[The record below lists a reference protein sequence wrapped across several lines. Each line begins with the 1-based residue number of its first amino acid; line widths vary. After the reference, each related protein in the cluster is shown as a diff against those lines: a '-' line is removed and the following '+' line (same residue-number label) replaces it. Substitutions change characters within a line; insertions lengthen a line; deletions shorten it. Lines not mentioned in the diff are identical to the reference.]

1 MPTSALRRPPASLEP
16 FALRPALPRRP
27 SAARRRML
35 VAGLA
40 GAALLIAAVRSLTAA
55 EGRVPSRPSQTGPG
69 EAYRLADTWQGGSRQ
84 GPADTMLAPAGIDAT
99 ADALYVA
106 DSGND
111 RIDVLGYDGRLLA
124 NLGSPGSGPGQLSEP
139 RDVAVAAG
147 MVHVADRGNARIV
160 HLGLDGTAKGEWPLP
175 EGLLPWGIAAG
186 GGKVYVSVP
195 ERGLILVLANG
206 REEARWTVDGEPRG
220 LDLGPNGAL
229 FVAEQ
234 RGRAILQ
241 LDAAGAVVKRLV
253 QAKPEYAPQ
262 DLSVDDNGDLYVQ
275 SAGAILWIKSGMTDS
290 QQALFMEGMKGVTH
304 WPRKGVFATIASSA
318 RAWHGIIGFGWQP
331 RNGDAI
337 AVWPR
342 LGFPEGRLVAPH
354 AIHAGI
360 DGRIWVLD
368 AWPRLQ
374 AFQPDGTPA
383 DHLVP
388 QFTPSRSFQPIDLTV
403 SPAGEPMV
411 VEARWLHRLSPTG
424 LPLQSLRLRA
434 GVTEQWATAIQLRDQ
449 GRRLTVL
456 DSAAPALRHYGITQT
471 LRVLDR
477 ELLTQTFS
485 QTWTLWWDIAA
496 ADEAPD
502 GRVYAAH
509 RGRNRVEV
517 LAAGL
522 PAGGWATATLPRRL
536 AVGPDGAVFVLGIDG
551 VVSKYRPDGGLLA
564 AWDAGAYSP
573 SGSDVVDL
581 TVDDNGRVYTVDRAA
596 DKVQV
601 WALDPGATPEPI
613 KERRGG
619 CRLAGDKRALPDS
632 LVLGGQ
638 AEVTLQVGGSCPDAG
653 QGVDIVLAID
663 RSFSM
668 MENNK
673 ITDTIAAALAF
684 ADQVDM
690 ARDRLG
696 LVTFNN
702 GSALAQGLT
711 ADRDAV
717 KRAIMAIK
725 PAGGTNIAAA
735 IETAGAELLGPRSRD
750 IARPVLILLTDGK
763 DDQPDAVLRMAEL
776 AKDAGVRLFTIGF
789 GEVDPMVMVRSASSP
804 EDSFYAPDATAL
816 GGIYAEIARRL
827 SATVLARS
835 LTVTDELPSD
845 MRFVGPSA
853 GPTPR
858 VTGNTLSWTFTDLPF
873 DGLSMSYRVQPQQI
887 GRRPTNVRAWAEF
900 VDGLDEPG
908 DLTFPVP
915 VVDVLSQ
922 PPPPTRTPTPRPTTT
937 PSTTPTATPRPAE
950 PIFLPLVVFQR
961 CQDKTVFA
969 DVMLA
974 IDTSG
979 SMAQPSADGQRTRL
993 QVAAEAATQFVTL
1006 LLAEQGNQAGVVTF
1020 DQDARL
1026 LAPLTGDAAQLQ
1038 MVLAGLQSVHGT
1050 RIDRG
1055 LQEAAAELSGPRAQ
1069 PEGNHV
1075 IVLLTDG
1082 RVDIDPQQVV
1092 AAADIAKGAGISV
1105 VAIGLGSDA
1114 DVDFDLLGR
1123 IASGPDKV
1131 FRAPST
1137 SELRLIYSQ
1146 IAYTIRCPN
1155 LDWP

>member
-1 MPTSALRRPPASLEP
+1 MTDP
-16 FALRPALPRRP
+16 
-27 SAARRRML
+27 AARRPLSVPPSQAPNRRSAPRRTL
-35 VAGLA
+35 AAGLA
-40 GAALLIAAVRSLTAA
+40 GAVLLIAAVRTLTAA
-55 EGRVPSRPSQTGPG
+55 EGRLPAVVDQSGPS
-69 EAYRLADTWQGGSRQ
+69 EAYRLAATWPGGNLQ

-99 ADALYVA
+99 AEALYVA

-111 RIDVLGYDGRLLA
+111 RIDVLGFDGKLLA
-124 NLGSPGSGPGQLSEP
+124 TIGGPGSGPGQLSEP
-139 RDVAVAAG
+139 RDVAVVSG

-160 HLGLDGTAKGEWPLP
+160 HFASDGKAQGEWPLP
-175 EGLLPWGIAAG
+175 EGLLPWGLAAG
-186 GGKVYVSVP
+186 GGKVYISVP

-206 REEARWTVDGEPRG
+206 REEARWAVEGEPRG
-220 LDLGPNGAL
+220 LDLGPDGSL
-229 FVAEQ
+229 YVAEP
-234 RGRAILQ
+234 RGRAVLQ
-241 LDAAGAVVKRLV
+241 LDAAGKVIKRFP
-253 QAKPEYAPQ
+253 QAKPEYAPL
-262 DLSVDDNGDLYVQ
+262 DLSVDDNGDLYIQ
-275 SAGAILWIKSGMTDS
+275 SAGAILWFKSGETDS
-290 QQALFMEGMKGVTH
+290 QQALFMEGMMGVAH
-304 WPRKGVFATIASSA
+304 WPRKGVFATIASTA
-318 RAWHGIIGFGWQP
+318 RVWHGVIGFGWQP

-342 LGFPEGRLVAPH
+342 LGFPEGRLKAPH
-354 AIHAGI
+354 AIHAAV

-374 AFQPDGTPA
+374 AFQPDGSLSL
-383 DHLVP
+383 HVVP
-388 QFTPSRSFQPIDLTV
+388 QFTPSRPFQPVDLTV
-403 SPAGEPMV
+403 SPAGEPLV
-411 VEARWLHRLSPTG
+411 VEPRWLHRLSMLG
-424 LPLQSLRLRA
+424 QPLQSLRLRS

-449 GRRLTVL
+449 GRRVTVL

-471 LRVLDR
+471 LRALDS

-485 QTWTLWWDIAA
+485 QTWSLWWDIAA

-502 GRVYAAH
+502 GKLYAAH
-509 RGRNRVEV
+509 RGRSRVDV
-517 LAAGL
+517 LAKGL
-522 PAGGWATATLPRRL
+522 PVGGWDTSARPRRL

-564 AWDAGAYSP
+564 AWDAGAFSP
-573 SGSDVVDL
+573 AGSDVADL
-581 TVDDNGRVYTVDRAA
+581 TVDPDGRVYTVDRAA
-596 DKVQV
+596 NKVQV
-601 WALDPGATPEPI
+601 WTLDPGATPEPI

-619 CRLAGDKRALPDS
+619 CRLAGDKQAMPASLALGEQ
-632 LVLGGQ
+632 V
-638 AEVTLQVGGSCPDAG
+638 EVTLQIGGSCPDAG

-690 ARDRLG
+690 SRDRLG

-702 GSALAQGLT
+702 SAALAQGLT
-711 ADRDAV
+711 ADRAAV
-717 KRAIMAIK
+717 KRAISSIS

-735 IETAGAELLGPRSRD
+735 LETATAELLGPRARVT
-750 IARPVLILLTDGK
+750 ARPVLILLTDGK
-763 DDQPDAVLRMAEL
+763 DDQPDAVLRMAEV
-776 AKDAGVRLFTIGF
+776 AKVAGIRLFTIGF
-789 GEVDPMVMVRSASSP
+789 GAVDPMVMVRSASSP

-816 GGIYAEIARRL
+816 GGIYAEIAKRL
-827 SATVLARS
+827 TATVLARS
-835 LTVTDELPSD
+835 LSITDELPAD
-845 MRFVGPSA
+845 MRFVGPSS

-858 VTGNTLSWTFTDLPF
+858 VAGNTLSWTFTDLPF
-873 DGLSMSYRVQPQQI
+873 DGMTMAYRVQPQQI

-900 VDGLDEPG
+900 VDGLAQLG

-915 VVDVLSQ
+915 MVEVLSQ
-922 PPPPTRTPTPRPTTT
+922 PPTPTRTPSPRPTAT
-937 PSTTPTATPRPAE
+937 PSATPTATPRPAE

-979 SMAQPSADGQRTRL
+979 SMAQPAADGQRTRL

-1006 LLAEQGNQAGVVTF
+1006 LLTERGNQAGVVTF
-1020 DQDARL
+1020 DSDARV

-1038 MVLAGLQSVHGT
+1038 NILAGLQSVQGT

-1055 LQEAAAELSGPRAQ
+1055 LQEAAAELAGPRAQ
-1069 PEGNHV
+1069 PGSNRV

-1082 RVDIDPQQVV
+1082 RVDIDPQLVVGAADAAKAVGITVV
-1092 AAADIAKGAGISV
+1092 AV
-1105 VAIGLGSDA
+1105 GLGSDT

-1123 IASGPDKV
+1123 IASRPENV
-1131 FRAPST
+1131 FRAPTT